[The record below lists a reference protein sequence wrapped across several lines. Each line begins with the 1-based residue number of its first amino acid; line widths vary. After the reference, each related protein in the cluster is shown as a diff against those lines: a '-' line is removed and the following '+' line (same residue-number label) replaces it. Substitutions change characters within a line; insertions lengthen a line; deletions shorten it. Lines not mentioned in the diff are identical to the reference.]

1 MTMNYLRERI
11 RQMRHE
17 QQGQSTSVPMPVLI
31 AGAAIGFACGLL
43 VMLAVIGGMQ
53 SRDGCGLVD
62 ASAGACWLAFVAGP
76 G

>member
-1 MTMNYLRERI
+1 MNYLRDRI
-11 RQMRHE
+11 RQMRYE

-31 AGAAIGFACGLL
+31 TGAAIGFACGLLVML

-62 ASAGACWLAFVAGP
+62 ASASVTKRGRA
-76 G
+76 